1 MRGSLRLALVSLVAA
16 LPVATAVVV
25 AGSADAAD
33 DPAPITVFT
42 SDFEDGTTQG
52 WAGRAA
58 ETVTASTTVAHGG
71 SGSLAVTGRTA
82 TWQGPSLDVLDTFE
96 KGTAYT
102 ISAWVRM
109 AEGSDNARLSVE
121 RRTGGV
127 AAYDQV
133 VGNTAVTSGG
143 WVNLT
148 GRYTVAAD
156 VEFLR
161 LYVETASTT
170 GSFFLDDVSASYVPA
185 LPIQTDIPSVRDVVR
200 EFPVG
205 AAITGAETVTQHGE
219 LLAKH
224 FGSVTPGNALKWDA
238 TEPSE
243 GNFSYAQAD
252 PLMSFAKAHGLAV
265 RGHTLVWHNQT
276 PAWVF
281 TGADGQPM
289 TATAEDKALL
299 LERLETHIRN
309 VAAHYGTDIGVWDV
323 VNEVIDENQT
333 DGLRRSSW
341 YTVAGLDY
349 IRTAFR
355 VAREVAPHAKLFIND
370 YNTNVPAKRDKLYA
384 LVAQLLSEG
393 VPIDGVGHQ
402 MHINVQWPT
411 VTETKAMLDKF
422 ASLNI
427 EQQITE
433 MDVSIYTGN
442 GESFPAPPADRLLQ
456 QAYVYRDMF
465 ALFRQYPG
473 EITSVT
479 LWGLADDNTWL
490 DTFPVTRKDAPLLFD
505 TRLQAKP
512 AYWGVVDPTKIG
524 TSTGTP
530 TPTSPTPTPTSPTPT
545 PTSPTPTPSPSSPGS
560 TTPTPGATSCSVS
573 YRVTGSWPGGF
584 QADVRLTNTGTTS
597 WASWTLGWQFGA
609 GQKITQLWNGSS
621 TQSGDLVSVTGAA
634 WNATLAPGASASFG
648 FLGSWTGTNPAPTT
662 FTTKGTVCTLG

>member
-1 MRGSLRLALVSLVAA
+1 MRASLRLALVSLVAA
-16 LPVATAVVV
+16 LPVAAVVV
-25 AGSADAAD
+25 ATTDAGAAD
-33 DPAPITVFT
+33 EPAPITVL
-42 SDFEDGTTQG
+42 SKDFEDGTSQG
-52 WAGRAA
+52 WAGRASEA
-58 ETVTASTTVAHGG
+58 VAHSTAVAHGG

-127 AAYDQV
+127 ASYDQV
-133 VGNTAVTSGG
+133 VGNTAVTNGG

-170 GSFFLDDVSASYVPA
+170 GAFYIDDVTASYVPA
-185 LPIQTDIPSVRDVVR
+185 LPIQTDIPSVRDVVD

-205 AAITGAETVTQHGE
+205 AAITGAEIVTGHGQ

-224 FGSVTPGNALKWDA
+224 FSSVTPGNALKWDA

-243 GNFSYAQAD
+243 GNFTYAQAD
-252 PLMSFAKAHGLAV
+252 PLISFAKTHDLAV

-299 LERLETHIRN
+299 LERLENHIRN

-333 DGLRRSSW
+333 DGLRRSTW
-341 YTVAGLDY
+341 FTVTGLDY

-384 LVAQLLSEG
+384 LIAQLKSEG

-402 MHINVQWPT
+402 MHINVQWPS
-411 VTETKAMLDKF
+411 VSDTKAMLDKF
-422 ASLNI
+422 LPLNI
-427 EQQITE
+427 EQQVTE
-433 MDVSIYTGN
+433 MDVSIYTSN
-442 GESFPAPPADRLLQ
+442 GESFPTPPADRLLQ
-456 QAYVYRDMF
+456 QAYVYRGMF
-465 ALFRQYPG
+465 ALFRQYEG

-505 TRLQAKP
+505 TRLQAKS

-524 TSTGTP
+524 TTTSPAT
-530 TPTSPTPTPTSPTPT
+530 TSPTPNSPSPTSP
-545 PTSPTPTPSPSSPGS
+545 SPSVSSPSSTGG
-560 TTPTPGATSCSVS
+560 TPGTTACSVS
-573 YRVTGSWPGGF
+573 YRVTGTWPGGF
-584 QADVRLTNTGTTS
+584 QADVRLTNTGTTA
-597 WASWTLGWQFGA
+597 WTTWTLGWQFGA
-609 GQKITQLWNGSS
+609 GQKISQLWNGS
-621 TQSGDLVSVTGAA
+621 VTESNGLIAVTNAA
-634 WNATLAPGASASFG
+634 WNGSLAPGASASFG
-648 FLGSWTGTNPAPTT
+648 FLGSWNGTNPAPTSYSL
-662 FTTKGTVCTLG
+662 KGTGCAIA